1 MNKKKN
7 MNRKSI
13 ILTLFALGAFGSSGQ
28 INLPQSSGYQ
38 ARAAAMLS
46 QGNFR
51 GCIDQCNAGLELAD
65 SPRQQLLWL
74 RAVAA
79 FNGGFPEAKSLL
91 AGYVSNYPAASNVT
105 SARFMLATLTF
116 YENDYRAA
124 LAQFDEI
131 DPQSLNDEQS
141 EDLVYRRA
149 YCLMMTRDYESA
161 TPLMQSLSA
170 TKRYGDSAVFY
181 EAYMAFVDGE
191 YQYALDLFSKCDRTK
206 APGNMADYYVAQIL
220 FRQARYADALN
231 LLMPLMARSEVEP
244 EFSEE
249 INRIAGE
256 CFYALGDDNR
266 AMVYLNPY
274 ITAHP
279 DDAPLSTRYIVGV
292 ERYQTGD
299 YDEALELLAPVSSLT
314 DPMGQSAALTMGQ
327 SYLAKGNT
335 KSALI
340 MFDKATAL
348 DFNPAITELAFYN
361 YAVAQ
366 VDGGRIPFANSV
378 QTLENFIKRY
388 PDSRYANTV
397 REYLIKGYIATND
410 YEGALRSLQAMKNVN
425 TPVVEQAR
433 QQVNFVLGTR
443 ALQAGNPAQ
452 AISYLKEAEK
462 YSSANSDIAKQT
474 ALWLGDALY
483 ASGDYKQAV
492 SQYRKYLVMASAADA
507 NRSTAQYNL
516 SYALFGSR
524 NYSDARTEFR
534 TVVKNKQLAPEI
546 AADCYNRIG
555 DTYYYQKQLQEAK
568 RAYRSAYDSDLRSA
582 DYSLLQ
588 IAMIDGHLGQHSEKL
603 RSLDELIA
611 KYPNSTLRPTA
622 MTEKALAF
630 VVTSKTKNAIEE
642 YKQLLANYPQTSHG
656 RNALLQLAILS
667 DNIGD
672 QQAALE
678 YYHRVVSTY
687 PTSPEASLAV
697 DDMKRIY
704 GDKGNIDD
712 LNAFLE
718 SIQGAPQLEATER
731 NAIAAAGLLRKAK
744 AATTPDSR
752 LSAAN
757 EMLTKYPDA
766 DGIHEALQI
775 AATAYMELGI
785 ADKALTTYRQLTEK
799 ATNDDMRHSARMGML
814 RAAVEMEDNDNVIE
828 VTADILAN
836 PVIAGSDI
844 PEVKFARASALKAT
858 GRIDEA
864 LPVWEELSGS
874 TATLYGVRS
883 AFELADYDFVTD
895 KLQSASERAEAIIDA
910 NPPHPYW
917 LARTFILYSDILR
930 AQGSDF
936 EADEY
941 LRVLRSNYPGNEQD
955 IFRMI
960 DKRLPQ

>member
-1 MNKKKN
+1 

-13 ILTLFALGAFGSSGQ
+13 ISALLALGAISASGQ
-28 INLPQSSGYQ
+28 INLPQSTGYQ

-65 SPRQQLLWL
+65 APRQQLLWL

-79 FNGGFPEAKSLL
+79 FNGGYAEAKSLL
-91 AGYVSNYPAASNVT
+91 AAYVGQFPAAPNVN
-105 SARFMLATLTF
+105 SARLMLATITF
-116 YENDYRAA
+116 YDKDYRAA
-124 LAQFDEI
+124 LAQFEAI
-131 DPQSLNDEQS
+131 DPQSLTDDQG
-141 EDLVYRRA
+141 EDLTYRKA
-149 YCLMMTRDYESA
+149 YCLMMTREFEKA
-161 TPLMQSLSA
+161 VPLMQALSA
-170 TKRYGDSAVFY
+170 TKRYGDSALFY

-191 YQYALDLFSKCDRTK
+191 YQYALDLFEKCDRTK
-206 APGNMADYYVAQIL
+206 APGDMADYYVAQIL

-231 LLMPLMARSEVEP
+231 LLMPLMARHDVDP

-274 ITAHP
+274 MAAHP

-314 DPMGQSAALTMGQ
+314 EQMGQSASLTMGQ
-327 SYLAKGNT
+327 CYLAKGNT
-335 KSALI
+335 KSALM
-340 MFDKATAL
+340 MFDKAAAL
-348 DFNPAITELAFYN
+348 DLNPTITELAYYN

-366 VDGGRIPFANSV
+366 VDGGRLPFANSV

-388 PDSRYANTV
+388 PNSRYANTV
-397 REYLIKGYIATND
+397 REYLVKGYIATND
-410 YEGALRSLQAMKNVN
+410 YEGALRSLQAMKGVN
-425 TPVVEQAR
+425 TPVVDQAR

-443 ALQAGNPAQ
+443 ALQAGNPAK
-452 AISYLKEAEK
+452 AISYLKDAEK
-462 YSSANSDIAKQT
+462 YASANGDIAHQT

-483 ASGDYKQAV
+483 ASGDYGHAA
-492 SQYRKYLVMASAADA
+492 SQYRKYLNKATKNDV

-516 SYALFGSR
+516 AYALFGSR
-524 NYSDARTEFR
+524 NYPEARTAFQ
-534 TVVKNKQLAPEI
+534 TVVKDKHLASEI
-546 AADCYNRIG
+546 AADSYNRIG

-568 RAYRSAYDSDLRSA
+568 RAYRSAYDADRRSA

-588 IAMIDGHLGQHSEKL
+588 IAMIDGHLGQHAEKL
-603 RSLDELIA
+603 QSLDELIA
-611 KYPNSTLRPTA
+611 KYPGSALRPTA
-622 MTEKALAF
+622 MTEKALAY
-630 VVTSKTKNAIEE
+630 VVTSKTKNAVEV
-642 YKQLLANYPQTSHG
+642 YKQLLASYPQTSHG

-672 QQAALE
+672 QQAALG
-678 YYHRVVSTY
+678 YYRRVVSEY
-687 PTSPEASLAV
+687 PTSSEAALAV

-704 GDKGNIDD
+704 GDKGSIDE
-712 LNAFLE
+712 LNSFLE
-718 SIQGAPQLEATER
+718 SIQGAPQLDATER

-744 AATTPDSR
+744 AASTADSR
-752 LSAAN
+752 LAAAN

-766 DGIHEALQI
+766 DGIEDALQI
-775 AATAYMELGI
+775 AAAAYMELGI
-785 ADKALTTYRQLTEK
+785 SDKALTTYAQLITK
-799 ATNDDMRHSARMGML
+799 APNDDVRHSARMGML
-814 RAAVEMEDNDNVIE
+814 RAAVDMDDNSKILD
-828 VTADILAN
+828 VTADILGN

-844 PEVKFARASALKAT
+844 PEVKFARASALKVT
-858 GRIDEA
+858 GHVDEA
-864 LPVWEELSGS
+864 LTIWEELSAS
-874 TATLYGVRS
+874 TSTLYGVRS
-883 AFELADYDFVTD
+883 AFELADHDFAAG
-895 KLQSASERAEAIIDA
+895 KLPEASQRAEAIIDA

-941 LRVLRSNYPGNEQD
+941 LRVLRSNYPGNEPD